1 MISLIKVNNSLA
13 QNVGISSSQ
22 ERQEIVVKN
31 AKDQSIC
38 VKGNFDYQDIK
49 IVSVDYSQH
58 IKISNS
64 GNCPSAPTEY
74 RIYKGEYE
82 ATPKR
87 TSQIM
92 PTAQTIMQKD
102 FTVKAIPYS
111 KTPNHKGANTISIG

>member
-49 IVSVDYSQH
+49 IVSVDYSHH
-58 IKISNS
+58 I
-64 GNCPSAPTEY
+64 
-74 RIYKGEYE
+74 
-82 ATPKR
+82 
-87 TSQIM
+87 
-92 PTAQTIMQKD
+92 
-102 FTVKAIPYS
+102 
-111 KTPNHKGANTISIG
+111 